1 MSWQWVFAGPL
12 VAGISRK
19 KETRTFAA
27 SRASG
32 FCGGTDTFH
41 AKELYVQTSV
51 VQDTGRKAIWKTE
64 DAGKVE
70 FPSFGGI
77 DAADLQAFVGQSV
90 EWLVSDVFSDD
101 EPLIIGAA
109 RKSCKTLLLFDLACA
124 VATGTDWLK
133 TFHVPR
139 KRRVLFVTGE
149 TNYRRT
155 AVHVQKCLASR
166 AMTWDDVAG
175 WLRVEAKDFPSFTKS
190 LDLEGIRRTVAEHG
204 AEVVILDPLFRGMQ
218 SVDASK
224 LFEVGPVLKEL
235 QAAVSPALMILSHHF
250 VKPLK
255 HFKAMEPGSGD
266 VPLPSLDDLTGAGIA
281 ESCGQWWLQTRT
293 ERYQY
298 DDRHSLIVEYGGREG
313 QSGALQIAFD
323 ERCWQFDVRSASEF
337 RQAAV
342 QLKQEQQSRQAE
354 EQREIDRCAV
364 MRAMR
369 NCKEP
374 MSKEAVKTRAG
385 LKGSRGRFDDALAE
399 LVVDQS
405 VSLRRYQDVCG
416 RWQKSGFILSEY
428 VAEYDA
434 AVRAKS
440 ESDSQSEAVVD
451 LESEPVASRKKTG
464 KMPTKKSRTKPA
476 QKRRQAK
483 AEKDVC

>member
-1 MSWQWVFAGPL
+1 M
-12 VAGISRK
+12 AGISRK

-32 FCGGTDTFH
+32 FCGGTAAFH

-51 VQDTGRKAIWKTE
+51 VQDAGRKAIWKTE

-139 KRRVLFVTGE
+139 RRRVLFVTGE

-166 AMTWDDVAG
+166 AMTWGDVAG

-235 QAAVSPALMILSHHF
+235 QAAVHPAMTILSHHF
-250 VKPLK
+250 VKPPK
-255 HFKAMEPGSGD
+255 QFKAMEPGSGD
-266 VPLPSLDDLTGAGIA
+266 VPLPSLDDLTGAGIG

-298 DDRHSLIVEYGGREG
+298 DGRHSLLVEYGGREG
-313 QSGALQIAFD
+313 QSGALEIAFD
-323 ERCWQFDVRSASEF
+323 ERCWQFGVRSASEF
-337 RQAAV
+337 REAAV
-342 QLKQEQQSRQAE
+342 QLKREQQSKQAE
-354 EQREIDRCAV
+354 EQRESDRCAV
-364 MRAMR
+364 MRALR
-369 NCKEP
+369 NIKSP
-374 MSKEAVKTRAG
+374 MSKEQVKTRAE
-385 LKGSRGRFDDALAE
+385 LKGSRGRFDDAFAALLRE
-399 LVVDQS
+399 ESVV
-405 VSLRRYQDVCG
+405 LRRYLDVCG
-416 RWQKSGFILSEY
+416 RWQKGGYILSEY
-428 VAEYDA
+428 AAEYDA
-434 AVRAKS
+434 ALLAKS
-440 ESDSQSEAVVD
+440 ESDSKSDAVVD
-451 LESEPVASRKKTG
+451 LESEAVASRKKAG
-464 KMPTKKSRTKPA
+464 EKPAKKSRKKPA
-476 QKRRQAK
+476 KKGRRTEAK
-483 AEKDVC
+483 KDVC

>member
-1 MSWQWVFAGPL
+1 M
-12 VAGISRK
+12 
-19 KETRTFAA
+19 
-27 SRASG
+27 
-32 FCGGTDTFH
+32 
-41 AKELYVQTSV
+41 QTSV
-51 VQDTGRKAIWKTE
+51 VQDAGRKAIWKTE

-70 FPSFGGI
+70 IPSFGGI

-139 KRRVLFVTGE
+139 QRRVLFVTGE

-166 AMTWDDVAG
+166 AMTWGDVAG
-175 WLRVEAKDFPSFTKS
+175 WLRVEAKDFPSFTKKVD
-190 LDLEGIRRTVAEHG
+190 LDGIRQTVAEHG

-218 SVDASK
+218 AVDASK

-255 HFKAMEPGSGD
+255 HFKAMEPGSGA

-298 DDRHSLIVEYGGREG
+298 DDRHSLIVEFGGREG

-342 QLKQEQQSRQAE
+342 QLKQEQQSKQAE
-354 EQREIDRCAV
+354 AQRESDRCAV
-364 MRAMR
+364 MRVLR

-374 MSKEAVKTRAG
+374 MSKETVKTRVG
-385 LKGSRGRFDDALAE
+385 MQGSRGRFEAAFGDL
-399 LVVDQS
+399 LVDQS
-405 VSLRRYQDVCG
+405 VSTRRYQDVCG

-440 ESDSQSEAVVD
+440 ESES
-451 LESEPVASRKKTG
+451 ESEPVASRKKKG